1 MQFDFSK
8 QPGLSRITRNYEKG
22 EKPLIS
28 IITPFYN
35 AGKYFEQTYNCVMN
49 QTFPWFEWIIVNDGS
64 TNKAD
69 LDIVERLVLEDS
81 RIKLLHKENG
91 GISTARNM
99 AIREALTEIIIP
111 LDADD
116 LIEPTYVETI
126 YWAMHFNPEYC
137 WCYTKNIGF
146 HNQEYLWDKPFNAT
160 LIKEYNF
167 LTYCAGI
174 RKSSIIAVGA
184 YDEITRHYYEDWRL
198 WLKLLSASKK
208 PIKLGYYGFWYRRMD
223 TGVLSIINKDP
234 DIQKQAKQLI
244 EEVAINV
251 DTNVIAKEYPFKSI
265 RDKYKKPIYSN
276 FNRRILS
283 NKTSIMMLIPWME
296 MGGADIFNLEVVKGL
311 DKEKFEVSILTTV
324 HGTNEWRQK
333 FQEYVQDIFELP
345 SFLDVENYPEF
356 ISYFI
361 KSRDIKVIL
370 LSNSYYGYYL
380 VPWLRKYFP
389 EIVIIDYVHM
399 EEWYWRSGGYAR
411 TSGVVGD
418 MLETTYVCNER
429 TRRVLINEFGRKED
443 SVKTLYIGVD
453 KDIYNADLVE
463 FGQAKKSLGIAIER
477 PCILYPCR
485 IHPQKRPFLML
496 EIADR
501 LRKKIED
508 IAIIVVGDGPQLEEL
523 HNSCNNRGLQNT
535 IYFAGQQKDMRPY
548 YRDSDITLICSIKEG
563 LALTA
568 YESCSMSTP
577 VVSSDVGG
585 QAELIDNSVGAI
597 LPLLQNETDDLDNRN
612 FLAEE
617 IEQYVLAIQNILS
630 EKENYINL
638 SKNCRQKIEYKFST
652 KVMIASLQKEIDY
665 HITNEYKH
673 NSRTEISITLDK
685 LGMFADDYVTIF
697 QETEMIE
704 KELME
709 VWEGK
714 QWLENQYNTLLRTKE
729 NSTVFVPVTQSD
741 AEKRL
746 QEIYSMR
753 TWIVIQTY
761 RKFMDNTSVGRT
773 IRRIVTFIGG

>member
-1 MQFDFSK
+1 MQFDYSK
-8 QPGLSRITRNYEKG
+8 QPGLNRITRNYEKG
-22 EKPLIS
+22 ETPLIS

-35 AGKYFEQTYNCVMN
+35 AGKYFGQTYNCVMN

-69 LDIVERLVLEDS
+69 LEVVERLAIEDS

-91 GISTARNM
+91 GPASARNM

-126 YWAMHFNPEYC
+126 YWALYFNPDYS
-137 WCYTKNIGF
+137 WCYTNSLGF
-146 HNQEYLWDKPFNAT
+146 QDLEYLWDKHFDPKY
-160 LIKEYNF
+160 LIEYNF
-167 LTYCAGI
+167 LTYSAGI
-174 RKSSIIAVGA
+174 RKKDILEVGG
-184 YDEITRHYYEDWRL
+184 YDEQTKHCYEDWRL

-208 PIKLGYYGFWYRRMD
+208 PIRLGYFGFWYRRMG
-223 TGVLSIINKDP
+223 TGELSLVNRDAE
-234 DIQKQAKQLI
+234 IQKRATKLI
-244 EEVAINV
+244 EEVAETV
-251 DTNVIAKEYPFKSI
+251 DTTVVAKEYPCRGKGKQYI
-265 RDKYKKPIYSN
+265 KPKVRD
-276 FNRRILS
+276 FNRKVFTES
-283 NKTSIMMLIPWME
+283 SKKNIMMLIPWME
-296 MGGADIFNLEVVKGL
+296 MGGADIFNLEIAKGL
-311 DKEKFEVSILTTV
+311 NKDKFEISILTTV
-324 HGTNEWRQK
+324 PGINEWRQM
-333 FQEYVQDIFELP
+333 FQEHVTDIFELP
-345 SFLDVENYPEF
+345 SFLDIQNYPEF

-380 VPWLRKYFP
+380 VPWLRKHFP
-389 EIVIIDYVHM
+389 EVVMIDYVHM
-399 EEWYWRSGGYAR
+399 EEWYWRNGGYAR

-418 MLETTYVCNER
+418 ILETTYVCNER
-429 TRRVLINEFGRKED
+429 TRRVLINEFARKED

-463 FGQAKKSLGIAIER
+463 FGQAKKSLGIGIER
-477 PCILYPCR
+477 PCILFPCR

-501 LRKKIED
+501 LRKKVEG
-508 IAIIVVGDGPQLEEL
+508 IAVIVVGDGPQFEEL
-523 HNSCNNRGLQNT
+523 HNSCNKRGLQNT
-535 IYFAGQQKDMRPY
+535 IYFAGQQKDMRSY
-548 YRDSDITLICSIKEG
+548 YRDSELTLICSIKEG

-612 FLAEE
+612 FLDEE

-630 EKENYINL
+630 DKDNYIKL
-638 SKNCRQKIEYKFST
+638 SKNCRQKIEHKFST
-652 KVMIASLQKEIDY
+652 KVMIESLEKEIDY
-665 HITNEYKH
+665 HITNENKH
-673 NSRTEISITLDK
+673 NSRIEISKTLDK
-685 LGMFADDYVTIF
+685 LGMFADDYVTIY
-697 QETEMIE
+697 QETEMLE

-709 VWEGK
+709 IWEGK
-714 QWLENQYNTLLRTKE
+714 QWLENQYIILSKAKE

-753 TWIVIQTY
+753 TWKAIQIY
-761 RKFMDNTSVGRT
+761 RRFMDNTRIGKL
-773 IRRIVTFIGG
+773 IRRR